1 MYFPSVSTSAP
12 STSPRSSDVIVHV
25 FGCTDVGRTREV
37 NEDAFLV
44 ADLSTRNASL
54 DPEVRT
60 HRLGPRGTL
69 FMVADGLGGAAAG
82 EIASELAIM
91 TVFEEVLARWATSP
105 STDPASFAAALKAA
119 TEVANSRIFAYALEH
134 PEHRGLP
141 IWLYLPP
148 YGCAGYR
155 TCIFP

>member
-1 MYFPSVSTSAP
+1 M
-12 STSPRSSDVIVHV
+12 IVHV
-25 FGCTDVGRTREV
+25 YGCTDVGRTREV

-82 EIASELAIM
+82 EIASELAID
-91 TVFEEVLARWATSP
+91 TVFREMLHRWAEGA
-105 STDPASFAAALKAA
+105 STDPESFAASLKAA
-119 TEVANSRIFAYALEH
+119 TEVANTRIYAYALEH
-134 PEHRGLP
+134 PEHRGLGTTATVAVVP
-141 IWLYLPP
+141 SPRCS
-148 YGCAGYR
+148 GCSNA
-155 TCIFP
+155 